1 MLRETKIVRKTRET
15 DIVFYINLDGTGECE
30 VSTGVGFID
39 HMLELFSKHGNFD
52 VKCTAVGDTHVD
64 AHHTTEDIAIVMGQA
79 IREALKDKR
88 GINRYGT
95 FYVPMME
102 TLSRV
107 SLDISGRGFLSF
119 DYKFDNEKVGEFDTE
134 LVEEFF
140 YSIAYN
146 GGINLHIDVIKGKN
160 THHIIESI
168 FKAFARALRE
178 AVNITGDKI
187 PSSKGMIQ

>member
-1 MLRETKIVRKTRET
+1 MKRETNIERKTRET
-15 DIVFYINLDGTGECE
+15 DIKLYINLDGNGECE
-30 VSTGVGFID
+30 VNTGVGFLD
-39 HMLELFSKHGNFD
+39 HMLELFAKHGNFD
-52 VKCTAVGDTHVD
+52 IKCEAKGDINVD
-64 AHHTTEDIAIVMGQA
+64 AHHTTEDIAIVLGQA
-79 IREALKDKR
+79 IKECLKDKK

-107 SLDISGRGFLSF
+107 SLDISGRGYLAF
-119 DYKFDNEKVGEFDTE
+119 DYKFENEKVGEFDTE

-146 GGINLHIDVIKGKN
+146 GGINMHIDVIRGKN

-168 FKAFARALRE
+168 FKAFTKALKE
-178 AVNITGDKI
+178 AVAITGDKI